1 MVTVTV
7 SLAPV
12 FQRPRFRAFRAS
24 LFAALGLWGIAP
36 AFHGFLLHRGV
47 EAVQRSF
54 AHDLVMGGI
63 YLVLPHVIRPL
74 SCTPRRRPVRQGAG
88 RAAGFAHDHAR
99 AAFGGIHLA
108 PFCGPPLGAL
118 QCLSVCD
125 LGGWNTLETSAAPS
139 V

>member
-1 MVTVTV
+1 MRGRGAGVVTVTV

-63 YLVLPHVIRPL
+63 YLVLPH
-74 SCTPRRRPVRQGAG
+74 T
-88 RAAGFAHDHAR
+88 
-99 AAFGGIHLA
+99 
-108 PFCGPPLGAL
+108 
-118 QCLSVCD
+118 
-125 LGGWNTLETSAAPS
+125 NKPS
-139 V
+139 S